1 MHCYPIQPYE
11 KGASMNE
18 FSISQKVYGNDYS
31 SLMLCG
37 NTLSINSNAKN
48 GLFKLSMM
56 ASNVK
61 KRIQHAF
68 PKLTVNISFDNYL
81 EEYFIAVCDEKVFFS
96 DEYLAFINKIQE
108 ELEEQ
113 NITSIMFTC
122 DDAPVESSV
131 NTICESVV
139 DVKISQL
146 MDSFA
151 SKWDFVDDEI
161 PVEAA

>member
-1 MHCYPIQPYE
+1 
-11 KGASMNE
+11 MNE
-18 FSISQKVYGNDYS
+18 FSVSQKVYGNDYS
-31 SLMLCG
+31 SLMLYG
-37 NTLSINSNAKN
+37 NVLSIKSNAKN
-48 GLFKLSMM
+48 GLFKLSII

-68 PKLTVNISFDNYL
+68 PKLTVNISFDDCL

-113 NITSIMFTC
+113 NITNIMFTC
-122 DDAPVESSV
+122 DETPVETNV

-139 DVKISQL
+139 DVKTSQL

-151 SKWDFVDDEI
+151 SKWDFVDENI